1 MIRGNPYVHI
11 RARAL
16 LFLFEV
22 SPVLTM
28 DVISAIFLNGKNE
41 MLLLK
46 RSSLKRS
53 YPNQWDTV
61 AGKIE
66 QGETPEQALYRE
78 VKEEIGI
85 TNFNILQHAG
95 RQEYFLEDGNFW
107 IVYPFLCRIM
117 ENGITLNEEHVEY
130 QWQKI
135 STVLTS
141 PCIPPLRKDL
151 SFFFPLREHMNR
163 KNKD

>member
-1 MIRGNPYVHI
+1 
-11 RARAL
+11 
-16 LFLFEV
+16 
-22 SPVLTM
+22 
-28 DVISAIFLNGKNE
+28 

-46 RSSLKRS
+46 RSSLKKS

-85 TNFNILQHAG
+85 TKFIILQHAG
-95 RQEYFLEDGNFW
+95 RQEYSLEDGNFW

-117 ENGITLNEEHVEY
+117 RDDIILNEEHVEY
-130 QWQKI
+130 QWQKT

-141 PCIPPLRKDL
+141 PCILPLRKDL
-151 SFFFPLREHMNR
+151 SFFFPLQELKNRE
-163 KNKD
+163 NKD